1 MLNQISE
8 GLQIGDLNYL
18 VSDKIHIDEY
28 NSKMGQPQDVV
39 TMSFK
44 VRDLMPASD
53 LVSFL
58 ENGYDWVLDADVSTG
73 EVTDNHRLV
82 FVEMQRRP
90 GLFKS
95 ISEMLDDLD
104 HLTGIKPD
112 AWKFKWYKT
121 DSYLPLTEETFEE
134 SVPST
139 PDKYDQSIKAFE
151 TYKKESYKLNDDV
164 DRIKK
169 LSGII

>member
-1 MLNQISE
+1 MSSQLSE
-8 GLQIGDLNYL
+8 GLQMGDLNFL
-18 VSDKIHIDEY
+18 VGDKIHIDEF

-73 EVTDNHRLV
+73 EVSDNHRLV
-82 FVEMQRRP
+82 FVEMQRKP
-90 GLFKS
+90 GLFKN
-95 ISEMLDDLD
+95 IAEMLGDLD

-112 AWKFKWYKT
+112 AWKFKWFKS
-121 DSYLPLTEETFEE
+121 DNYLPLNEETFEE

-139 PDKYDQSIKAFE
+139 PDKYEQSVKTFAK
-151 TYKKESYKLNDDV
+151 YKSESQKLNDDIET
-164 DRIKK
+164 IKK
-169 LSGII
+169 LSGIN